1 MAFKKL
7 MAANT
12 LIRGFRLDAGRAQ
25 RKSKPNIRGKK
36 NSVFECFIIWVYRVL
51 AFKGQRRNSMPIV
64 SQKMDIDSKKIFIC
78 YAFVVGVYMILL

>member
-25 RKSKPNIRGKK
+25 RKSMPNIRGKM
-36 NSVFECFIIWVYRVL
+36 NSDFECFIIWV
-51 AFKGQRRNSMPIV
+51 
-64 SQKMDIDSKKIFIC
+64 
-78 YAFVVGVYMILL
+78 